1 MKMEMLKQ
9 VERCFIKLLSEE
21 LKIVVHSIEREL
33 EYPLNVTFLTELM
46 SENIYIYIWLEKAC
60 KKKNPMLQE
69 NMKKKQKNKRNKFTG
84 TSSVKHCN
92 CFKLVS
98 QRKLKLIRNTND
110 IQPEINQGVLLKQQS
125 HWNPK
130 IKLTSHKEVT

>member
-46 SENIYIYIWLEKAC
+46 SENIYIYI
-60 KKKNPMLQE
+60 
-69 NMKKKQKNKRNKFTG
+69 
-84 TSSVKHCN
+84 
-92 CFKLVS
+92 
-98 QRKLKLIRNTND
+98 
-110 IQPEINQGVLLKQQS
+110 
-125 HWNPK
+125 
-130 IKLTSHKEVT
+130 